1 MKKHNKIF
9 NKLIAVLIII
19 ECILFI
25 NFSNIQIVNADE
37 PKNSKAQEEIDKYF
51 KVIATPPNG
60 SAESSGLTDNSLE
73 YGLEGPGVLVKTPL
87 YIQGESKG
95 MYGGYPIKDYGCGPT
110 SCAMVVSALTGQK
123 VTTEQLS
130 AEFARFSTSAGSLP
144 GLFPAVAQ
152 RYNLKMK
159 HTKSWSEVES
169 ALKSGSLVIE
179 NIGPSRYWYVSSGH
193 FIVLKGISPDGKVYV
208 NDPAMRKTSKV
219 LHDVNGTNGVHSVM
233 KNGYYIFSK

>member
-1 MKKHNKIF
+1 MKNINKVLG
-9 NKLIAVLIII
+9 KLIII
-19 ECILFI
+19 LIIIQIILLI
-25 NFSNIQIVNADE
+25 NLNGIQIVNADE

-60 SAESSGLTDNSLE
+60 SAESSGLTDNSLQ

-159 HTKSWSEVES
+159 HTHSWSEVES

-179 NIGPSRYWYVSSGH
+179 NIGPSSYWYVSSGH

-208 NDPAMRKTSKV
+208 NDPAMRRTSKV
-219 LHDVNGTNGVHSVM
+219 LHNVHGPNGVHTVK

>member
-1 MKKHNKIF
+1 MKKYNKIF

-159 HTKSWSEVES
+159 YS
-169 ALKSGSLVIE
+169 
-179 NIGPSRYWYVSSGH
+179 
-193 FIVLKGISPDGKVYV
+193 D
-208 NDPAMRKTSKV
+208 
-219 LHDVNGTNGVHSVM
+219 
-233 KNGYYIFSK
+233 